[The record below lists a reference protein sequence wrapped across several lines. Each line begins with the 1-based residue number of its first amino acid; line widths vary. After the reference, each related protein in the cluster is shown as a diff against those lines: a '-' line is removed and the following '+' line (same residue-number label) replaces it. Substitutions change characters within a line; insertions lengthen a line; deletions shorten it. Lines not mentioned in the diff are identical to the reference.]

1 MGPPRLLNIRV
12 PLDDLRFKLSSLE
25 LSLSPLYHHYDL
37 VPGELPE
44 LRLLRVEAGV
54 VAAVGVAAEV
64 AEPHVIASLG
74 QLEGEGVAGPRH
86 HLVGRYWV
94 DIV

>member
-1 MGPPRLLNIRV
+1 MYPVL
-12 PLDDLRFKLSSLE
+12 
-25 LSLSPLYHHYDL
+25 
-37 VPGELPE
+37 
-44 LRLLRVEAGV
+44 LRLYVRVEV

-86 HLVGRYWV
+86 HLVCRYCV
-94 DIV
+94 DMV

>member
-1 MGPPRLLNIRV
+1 MYPVL
-12 PLDDLRFKLSSLE
+12 
-25 LSLSPLYHHYDL
+25 
-37 VPGELPE
+37 
-44 LRLLRVEAGV
+44 LRLYVGVQV

-74 QLEGEGVAGPRH
+74 QMEGEGVAGPRH

>member
-1 MGPPRLLNIRV
+1 MYPVL
-12 PLDDLRFKLSSLE
+12 
-25 LSLSPLYHHYDL
+25 
-37 VPGELPE
+37 
-44 LRLLRVEAGV
+44 LRLYVGVEV